1 LDEAPQRDTQL
12 TRTRCRPHT
21 SCVCEAALVIVLRWY
36 WVSDVLLACVP
47 ELPPPV
53 GSAFLGV
60 SILTVPEAVLAAEID
75 LVQREA
81 LDLN

>member
-1 LDEAPQRDTQL
+1 M
-12 TRTRCRPHT
+12 
-21 SCVCEAALVIVLRWY
+21 IVLRWY

-60 SILTVPEAVLAAEID
+60 SILTAPEAILAAEID
-75 LVQREA
+75 RVQREA